1 MNDLLQAALTY
12 ARHGWHVF
20 PCSPPIPGDKTSGKA
35 PIGALVPN
43 GKDDATTSEAQIIE
57 WWTRVPN
64 ANIGIACEPSG
75 IVVLDVD
82 TADGKLGA
90 QSLREINHELTP
102 TPTARTGSGG
112 IHAIYARGELPPRQ
126 ALGVRPGIDIIG
138 KGYIIAAPSVHYT
151 GGVYQWIANPPLAQC
166 PMFLHTLQRVKSS
179 NSTGL
184 ESTTTPHNI
193 SAELPERS
201 AMIVAA
207 ARIAD
212 KFPAKGRH
220 NTFFMLAGALAQS
233 GWSAEAITEFTVMV
247 AKLLKYETPAD
258 AEKATGSDR
267 EFQARDSVEKV
278 ARGETVMGWGTL
290 STVIP
295 EADLM
300 AARDRLGL
308 NTSGFDLGDASSST
322 LPSLPGDVQT
332 MLDATT
338 LNDDEIIV
346 YAESLALREWPEV
359 ISYATGIDELDAL
372 LGGGVSTQQMIAWLG
387 KPGAGKSAFIIS
399 RLISMCGVVP
409 QLYVTTELQHNEVL
423 ARLVSPL
430 FGVPWRDI
438 VRGKGRTIDGAKI
451 TREMMHE
458 AISKACGG
466 RVAIIGQDEIFKAGE
481 KALELIA
488 RTMLAMKK
496 KFGVSPVTWVDYLQE
511 LARGDDIKQIRNS
524 VTRVAVMFRMLSQ
537 RLDAAIV
544 AVSSVSRQAYGAAA
558 MATRALDDPTAYL
571 PLAKES
577 GDVDYAA
584 ATIVFLDVADH
595 DPKNPSPDGWRP
607 GRIAVAKSRHGETGF
622 AGVRFHGATGRWE
635 AYAQGVEALS
645 ADVRAARDAD
655 RKGSEL
661 EERIV
666 AVVKELSCYPKSQS
680 GASALLSKSDLVA
693 KVGGKSTQTRA
704 ALDKLLREQRLF
716 EFSETYNESGRSAVR
731 TIVGLAP
738 GSEAP
743 RVDTTPI
750 DIRGALMGIVAPS
763 KA

>member
-1 MNDLLQAALTY
+1 MNALLEAALTY
-12 ARHGWHVF
+12 ARNGWHVF
-20 PCSPPIPGDKTSGKA
+20 PCSPPIPGDATSGKA
-35 PIGALVPN
+35 PIGSLVPN

-57 WWTRVPN
+57 WWSRVPN
-64 ANIGIACEPSG
+64 ANIGIACEPSN

-82 TADGKLGA
+82 TAKGKLGA
-90 QSLREINHELTP
+90 ESLQEINHELTP

-112 IHAIYARGELPPRQ
+112 IHAIYARGDLPPRQ
-126 ALGVRPGIDIIG
+126 ALDIRPGLDLIG

-166 PMFLHTLQRVKSS
+166 PMFLHTLQRVKKNASS
-179 NSTGL
+179 EKL
-184 ESTTTPHNI
+184 ESATPHHTI
-193 SAELPERS
+193 ADLPERS

-212 KFPAKGRH
+212 KFPERGRH

-258 AEKATGSDR
+258 AEKACGSDR

-278 ARGETVMGWGTL
+278 ERGESVMGWGSL
-290 STVIP
+290 SSVIP
-295 EADLM
+295 EADLL
-300 AARDRLGL
+300 AARERLGL
-308 NTSGFDLGDASSST
+308 NVGGFDLGDASSS
-322 LPSLPGDVQT
+322 LPSLPGDVQG

-346 YAESLALREWPEV
+346 FAESLALQEWPDV
-359 ISYATGIDELDAL
+359 ISYETGISDLDAL

-399 RLISMCGVVP
+399 RLIAMCATVP

-430 FGVPWRDI
+430 FKVPWRDI
-438 VRGKGRTIDGAKI
+438 VRGKGYTTDGVKI
-451 TREMMHE
+451 TRAMMHE

-466 RVAIIGQDEIFKAGE
+466 RVAIIGQDEIFKAGD
-481 KALELIA
+481 KSLELIA

-537 RLDAAIV
+537 RLDASII

-595 DPKNPSPDGWRP
+595 DPKAPSPDGWRP

-622 AGVRFHGATGRWE
+622 AGVRFHGATGQWE
-635 AYAQGVEALS
+635 AFSQGVEALS
-645 ADVRAARDAD
+645 ADARAAHDQN

-661 EERIV
+661 EERIIATV
-666 AVVKELSCYPKSQS
+666 RELSCYPPAQT
-680 GASALLSKSDLVA
+680 GASALLSRSDLVA
-693 KVGGKSTQTRA
+693 KVGGKVTQTRA
-704 ALDKLLREQRLF
+704 ALDKLIREGGLH
-716 EFSETYNESGRSAVR
+716 EYSETHYEGARAVVR
-731 TIVGLAP
+731 TIVGLSPNSSGPRAP
-738 GSEAP
+738 E
-743 RVDTTPI
+743 TPI
-750 DIRGALMGIVAPS
+750 DIRGTLLGITGPT
-763 KA
+763 KP